1 MALRGVRVLE
11 MSGLAPVPYCG
22 QVLRDYGAEVIRVDR
37 AGAKFN
43 IDRQTRGK
51 KSIALNMKS
60 SAGQGILRKLATGS
74 DVILDPFRPGV
85 MERLNCGPKELLGT
99 VQNMKH
105 IITSFKESE
114 VMLNQCVLNSGMRR

>member
-22 QVLRDYGAEVIRVDR
+22 QVLRDYGADVIRVDR

-60 SAGQGILRKLATGS
+60 PAGQGILRKLATGS

-85 MERLNCGPKELLGT
+85 MERLNCGPDELLDT
-99 VQNMKH
+99 VQNMILMNLRK
-105 IITSFKESE
+105 
-114 VMLNQCVLNSGMRR
+114 LRRY